1 MQFYSC
7 ELGIIFDK
15 LLIWYR
21 KRKLV
26 SLCLYLLIVFYI
38 SIPSFSI
45 PFLEYDEF
53 RVTSLMEERAL
64 GNFLLFF
71 PKQSWADLDEI
82 NPNLL
87 RSIISME
94 DGNFFRHKGIDWREI
109 EKSLRANKRKK
120 RIARGGSTITMQ
132 LAKNLFLR
140 TDKNIFRKAKEFL
153 ITTRLE
159 KEVSKNTI
167 LESYVNAIE
176 WGEGI
181 FGISKASEIYF
192 NKQPKE
198 LTINESSKLAAVIP
212 SPLKHK
218 PTDNSSYVRRRSSLI
233 KGRYNDIILESKKDE
248 NSGLVRK
255 KKNKR

>member
-15 LLIWYR
+15 LLIWYKQR
-21 KRKLV
+21 KFV
-26 SLCLYLLIVFYI
+26 SFCLYVVIVFYL

-45 PFLEYDEF
+45 PFLEYGEF

-64 GNFLLFF
+64 GSFLLFL

-94 DGNFFRHKGIDWREI
+94 DVNFFRHKGIDWREI
-109 EKSLRANKRKK
+109 EKSMRANKRKK

-167 LESYVNAIE
+167 LENYVNAVE
-176 WGEGI
+176 WGDGI
-181 FGISKASEIYF
+181 FGIKKASEIYF
-192 NKQPKE
+192 DKQPKD
-198 LTINESSKLAAVIP
+198 LTINESSRLAAVIP

-233 KGRYNDIILESKKDE
+233 KGRYNDILLDLQNDESI
-248 NSGLVRK
+248 SLVK
-255 KKNKR
+255 KKKKRR